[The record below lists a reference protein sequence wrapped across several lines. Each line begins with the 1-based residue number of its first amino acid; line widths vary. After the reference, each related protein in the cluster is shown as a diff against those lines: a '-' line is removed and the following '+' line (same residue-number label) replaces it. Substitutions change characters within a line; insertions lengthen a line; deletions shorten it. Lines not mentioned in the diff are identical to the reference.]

1 MNKEAKTYM
10 RQASQIETDVKA
22 AAIHALHHLR
32 KEKGLTLSE
41 LSYLTESSVDT
52 LDRIEVGRHGLSFY
66 MICLLASIYGKSV
79 RIVFE

>member
-1 MNKEAKTYM
+1 MNKETKTYM
-10 RQASQIETDVKA
+10 QKASQIECNVKTA
-22 AAIHALHHLR
+22 AMRELHQLR
-32 KEKGLTLSE
+32 EEKGLTLSE

-66 MICLLASIYGKSV
+66 MICLLASIYNKSV

>member
-1 MNKEAKTYM
+1 MNKETKTYM
-10 RQASQIETDVKA
+10 QKASQIECAVKMTA
-22 AAIHALHHLR
+22 MRELHQLR
-32 KEKGLTLSE
+32 EEKGLTLSE

-66 MICLLASIYGKSV
+66 MICLLASIYNKSV